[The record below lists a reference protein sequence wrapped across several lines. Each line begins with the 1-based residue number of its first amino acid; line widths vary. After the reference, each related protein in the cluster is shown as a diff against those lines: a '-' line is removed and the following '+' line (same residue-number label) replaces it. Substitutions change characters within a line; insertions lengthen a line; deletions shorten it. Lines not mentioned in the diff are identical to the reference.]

1 MKSEIVVTSKR
12 SVYLDVIKGIAIILV
27 VLAHSVQWG
36 SGRDFQEQGLFFS
49 DPLFKVIYGF
59 HMPLFMVVSGY
70 LFHGTLKRHSASDV
84 LRSRLRMLLLPIATW
99 QTLYLAIL
107 LIAGEI
113 VLSASL
119 LYTYKGALWF
129 LWSVLF
135 CSVMVLVGHKWF
147 RDSWLYYVVV
157 GVALL
162 LVPGKWLDGLHVFMF
177 PYFVGGYL
185 WNASAGERW
194 YKGMCSC
201 GAGMSHLLIAGVAI
215 AIYIILYYVY
225 DTPDHSIYRN
235 GTCLLGRESLW
246 EQAAIDAARY
256 VYGWAGVVAVMVI
269 VWGWTQH
276 DGRTRHVASLQGGVR
291 QDGRTRHVASLQG
304 GVRQDGRTRHVASLQ
319 GGVRQD
325 GRTRHV
331 ASLRGWVAQLLTYL
345 GRNTLGIYIVNYFTV
360 MLMPLAVTPWMASLA
375 SRPLPHIV
383 LALVETAIMIAVA
396 LAVVRLIRCCKT
408 LRLLMLG
415 EK

>member
-1 MKSEIVVTSKR
+1 MKSEKVATARR
-12 SVYLDVIKGIAIILV
+12 SVYLDVIKGFAIFLV

-36 SGRDFQEQGLFFS
+36 SGREFQEQGLFFS

-70 LFHGTLKRHSASDV
+70 LFRSTLNRHSASDV
-84 LRSRLRMLLLPIATW
+84 LRSRLRMLLLPIITW

-107 LIAGEI
+107 LAAGVIA
-113 VLSASL
+113 LSPGL
-119 LYTYKGALWF
+119 LYSYKGALWF

-135 CSVMVLVGHKWF
+135 CSVLVLVGHQWF
-147 RDSWLYYVVV
+147 RDSWLYYAVVT
-157 GVALL
+157 VALL
-162 LVPGKWLDGLHVFMF
+162 FVPGKWIDGLHVFMF

-185 WNASAGERW
+185 WNVRIGERGQ
-194 YKGMCSC
+194 KGTCSRA
-201 GAGMSHLLIAGVAI
+201 AGMSYLLIAAVAI
-215 AIYIILYYVY
+215 AIYILLYFVY
-225 DTPDHSIYRN
+225 DTTDHSIYRN
-235 GTCLLGRESLW
+235 GTCILGRESLW
-246 EQAAIDAARY
+246 EQVSIDAARY

-269 VWGWTQH
+269 VWGWTRH
-276 DGRTRHVASLQGGVR
+276 VGLTRHVASLQGGM
-291 QDGRTRHVASLQG
+291 RHV
-304 GVRQDGRTRHVASLQ
+304 
-319 GGVRQD
+319 
-325 GRTRHV
+325 
-331 ASLRGWVAQLLTYL
+331 GWMVQFLTYL

-360 MLMPLAVTPWMASLA
+360 MLMPFAVTPWMASLA

-396 LAVVRLIRCCKT
+396 LAVVRLIRCSKT

>member
-291 QDGRTRHVASLQG
+291 QDGRTRHVASL
-304 GVRQDGRTRHVASLQ
+304 
-319 GGVRQD
+319 
-325 GRTRHV
+325 
-331 ASLRGWVAQLLTYL
+331 RGWVAQLLTYL